1 MSKSKKVKIKQGI
14 VHVGLKGFTDLN
26 EALAHNTLCG
36 AGIDPIK
43 GMVVLPNYNSSSGDI
58 DGFYAVTIVDGEIA
72 LYPAETFRQMASGYK
87 CNPLVSA
94 TGVII
99 SGCPTGS
106 VDVEDGTFTLA
117 ASVQPSSALQTG
129 TWTSLQPLIATVS
142 SAGVVTPLAAGTAT
156 IRFTSTDGN
165 FIANCTI
172 TVTED

>member
-1 MSKSKKVKIKQGI
+1 MNKSKKVKIKQGI

-58 DGFYAVTIVDGEIA
+58 DGYTALAIVDGAVA
-72 LYPAETFRQMASGYK
+72 LYPVNTFRQMASGYS

-94 TGVII
+94 TGATITN
-99 SGCPTGS
+99 CPAGTLDEGS
-106 VDVEDGTFTLA
+106 TVQLTAL
-117 ASVQPSSALQTG
+117 VQPSGALQTG
-129 TWTSLQPLIATVS
+129 TWTSLSPLVATVS
-142 SAGVVTPLAAGTAT
+142 SSGLVTGVAAGSAV
-156 IRFTSTDGN
+156 IRFTSTDGG

-172 TVTED
+172 TVVE